1 MGLFKWLVL
10 GGLGLFLL
18 APMLGRVSGVAA
30 AMVAMIDFRVLV
42 SVGLVLCIVVGLWL
56 VSDATP

>member
-18 APMLGRVSGVAA
+18 APILGRMSGV
-30 AMVAMIDFRVLV
+30 VATMFSMIDFRVLV
-42 SVGLVLCIVVGLWL
+42 SVGLVLCIVVGLYL
-56 VSDATP
+56 ISDAS